1 MPEIRLLD
9 KSVAELIAAGEV
21 IERPSSVI
29 KELVEN
35 SIDAGARHITVE
47 IKHGGIS
54 YMRIT
59 DDGCG
64 IAYDQMPTAFL
75 RHATSKIR
83 TGDDLTGIMTMGFR
97 GEALASVAAVAKIEM
112 MSRQDGDEL
121 GGRYIIEG
129 GEEKEH
135 ESCGCPT
142 GTTIVIKELFYNT
155 PARLKFL
162 KKDISE
168 GNFIAATVDR
178 LALSHPDI
186 SFRFIR
192 DNKSVRMTSGDGSLL
207 SAAKAVSGRQFA
219 DSLIPVDFSLNG
231 IDVSGYVSS
240 PLFCRNSRSMQ
251 TFFVN
256 TRYIKSTTC
265 MAALEEAY
273 RNSMMVGKFP
283 ACILNISLSPET
295 VDVNVHPAKTEIR
308 FAYEKPV
315 FDAVYFAVKNALVNA
330 ADDKRQIELE
340 KPKKYDNADDY
351 FRHNPEIIKR
361 EQQTLC
367 TTNPELRSEIVRNML
382 DYCEKHPEVKVI
394 SLVPNDGFGWCE
406 CKECSKFYDKSDK
419 GDFYSVSEH
428 VYKANRIYHDLVKE
442 VAARLHEKRPDI
454 QLTFCAYVNYCE
466 PAPGFRL
473 TPGLAVHF
481 APYWR
486 CINHLVDDPECYYNS
501 NYAKDIMEW
510 EAVKDGGEINIYEYY
525 MGVNFYLSLPM
536 VHFRELFHEMG
547 WYEEHHV
554 DGILTQFH
562 IPHWSVYGLNY
573 ALMAKAARGE
583 SPQDAI
589 PILFRSLFGNDGEAY
604 LDFYWNVKEMLL
616 HIGKCHI
623 PHPYSLFRRTT
634 LSQFKEIHR
643 QAGELAA
650 RDPSNRLGREIL
662 VWTEYLVRF
671 KSLFDDY
678 HAGVLTEEM
687 LDEFLAWIHSFRTTR
702 VFVHERFDMYF
713 QALRSCLRTGKPWV
727 HFNIDWEDGY
737 VIRETEMDGGK

>member
-64 IAYDQMPTAFL
+64 IAYEQMPTAFL

-112 MSRQDGDEL
+112 MSRRAEDEL
-121 GGRYIIEG
+121 GGRYVIEG
-129 GEEKEH
+129 SEEKEH
-135 ESCGCPT
+135 ECCGCPV
-142 GTTIVIKELFYNT
+142 GTTIMIKELFYNT

-186 SFRFIR
+186 SFKFIR
-192 DNKSVRMTSGDGSLL
+192 DNKSVRMTSGDSSLL
-207 SAAKAVSGRQFA
+207 SAAKAVFGRQFA

-231 IDVSGYVSS
+231 IDVSGYASS

-283 ACILNISLSPET
+283 ACILEITLAPDT

-330 ADDKRQIELE
+330 ADDRRQIELE
-340 KPKKYDNADDY
+340 KPKKYDNAGDY
-351 FRHNPEIIKR
+351 FKSNPEIIKR
-361 EQQTLC
+361 EQQTLPHIPVTPAPVNNEC
-367 TTNPELRSEIVRNML
+367 PAETAKPEEISEPVKAKTIYGSAQVRSVSLHSSHTDYISRAEKPQEAYDIPLPEEPPTAPAFTAVSGKVVVAVDDDDIGSICAESTDDIPLREASPIKDDGFKFINTQPVRVEKINEPTPEKVNIRVIGEFLRTYILCEVGEELIIIDKHAAHERIRFEKLKEEFITTSQLLIDKTELKLSAAEYDALHEYYEYVEQSGIELVFCDDCIVQITAMPSVISCSPTEIVTDVARRLMNAAT
-382 DYCEKHPEVKVI
+382 EQ
-394 SLVPNDGFGWCE
+394 
-406 CKECSKFYDKSDK
+406 K
-419 GDFYSVSEH
+419 G
-428 VYKANRIYHDLVKE
+428 A
-442 VAARLHEKRPDI
+442 
-454 QLTFCAYVNYCE
+454 
-466 PAPGFRL
+466 
-473 TPGLAVHF
+473 
-481 APYWR
+481 
-486 CINHLVDDPECYYNS
+486 
-501 NYAKDIMEW
+501 
-510 EAVKDGGEINIYEYY
+510 
-525 MGVNFYLSLPM
+525 
-536 VHFRELFHEMG
+536 
-547 WYEEHHV
+547 
-554 DGILTQFH
+554 
-562 IPHWSVYGLNY
+562 
-573 ALMAKAARGE
+573 
-583 SPQDAI
+583 
-589 PILFRSLFGNDGEAY
+589 
-604 LDFYWNVKEMLL
+604 
-616 HIGKCHI
+616 
-623 PHPYSLFRRTT
+623 
-634 LSQFKEIHR
+634 
-643 QAGELAA
+643 
-650 RDPSNRLGREIL
+650 
-662 VWTEYLVRF
+662 
-671 KSLFDDY
+671 LFDD
-678 HAGVLTEEM
+678 M
-687 LDEFLAWIHSFRTTR
+687 LHTMACKSAIKAHDKTDIVEL
-702 VFVHERFDMYF
+702 
-713 QALRSCLRTGKPWV
+713 QALAERVINDKTIRFCPHGRPVMTSLSKYKIEHFFNRS
-727 HFNIDWEDGY
+727 
-737 VIRETEMDGGK
+737 

>member
-283 ACILNISLSPET
+283 ACILEITLAPDT

-330 ADDKRQIELE
+330 ADDRRQIELE
-340 KPKKYDNADDY
+340 KPKKYDNAGDY
-351 FRHNPEIIKR
+351 FKSNPEIIKR
-361 EQQTLC
+361 EQQTLPHIPVTPAPVNNEC
-367 TTNPELRSEIVRNML
+367 PAETAKPEEISEPVKAETIYGSTQVRSVSLHSSHTDYIARAEKPQEADDIPLPEEPPTAPAFTAVSGKVVVAVDDDDIGSICAESTDDIPLREAPPIKDDGFKFINTQPVRVEKINEPTPEKINIRVIGEFLRTYILCEVGEELIIIDKHAAHERIRFEKLKEEFITTSQLLIDKTELKLSAAEYEALHEYYEYVEQSGIELVFCDDCVVQITAMPSVISCSPAEIVTDVARRLMNAVT
-382 DYCEKHPEVKVI
+382 EQ
-394 SLVPNDGFGWCE
+394 
-406 CKECSKFYDKSDK
+406 K
-419 GDFYSVSEH
+419 G
-428 VYKANRIYHDLVKE
+428 A
-442 VAARLHEKRPDI
+442 
-454 QLTFCAYVNYCE
+454 
-466 PAPGFRL
+466 
-473 TPGLAVHF
+473 
-481 APYWR
+481 
-486 CINHLVDDPECYYNS
+486 
-501 NYAKDIMEW
+501 
-510 EAVKDGGEINIYEYY
+510 
-525 MGVNFYLSLPM
+525 
-536 VHFRELFHEMG
+536 
-547 WYEEHHV
+547 
-554 DGILTQFH
+554 
-562 IPHWSVYGLNY
+562 
-573 ALMAKAARGE
+573 
-583 SPQDAI
+583 
-589 PILFRSLFGNDGEAY
+589 
-604 LDFYWNVKEMLL
+604 
-616 HIGKCHI
+616 
-623 PHPYSLFRRTT
+623 
-634 LSQFKEIHR
+634 
-643 QAGELAA
+643 
-650 RDPSNRLGREIL
+650 
-662 VWTEYLVRF
+662 
-671 KSLFDDY
+671 LFDD
-678 HAGVLTEEM
+678 M
-687 LDEFLAWIHSFRTTR
+687 LHTMACKSAIKAHDKTDIVEL
-702 VFVHERFDMYF
+702 
-713 QALRSCLRTGKPWV
+713 QALAERVINDKTIRFCPHGRPVMTSLSKYKIEHFFNRS
-727 HFNIDWEDGY
+727 
-737 VIRETEMDGGK
+737 

>member
-1 MPEIRLLD
+1 MPDIKLLD

-112 MSRQDGDEL
+112 MSRRAEDEL
-121 GGRYIIEG
+121 GGRYVIEG
-129 GEEKEH
+129 SEEKEH
-135 ESCGCPT
+135 ESCGCPA
-142 GTTIVIKELFYNT
+142 GTTVVIKELFYNT

-207 SAAKAVSGRQFA
+207 SAAKAVFGRQFA

-283 ACILNISLSPET
+283 ACILDITLSPES

-315 FDAVYFAVKNALVNA
+315 FDAVYFAVKNSLVNA
-330 ADDKRQIELE
+330 ADNRRQIELE

-351 FRHNPEIIKR
+351 FKHNPEIIKR
-361 EQQTLC
+361 EQQTLEHIPV
-367 TTNPELRSEIVRNML
+367 TLPLANNEYPVADANPEETAEPVKAEKIYGENPVKHVSLHSSHSEYIASPVKSVSDSADDIPLPEEPHIPSYRAVSSNVVVTVDDDMNDIHADNIPVALPAKDALNDDGFRFINAKPVTVEKISQPEPEKINVRVIGEFLKTYILCEVGEELIIIDKHAAHERIRFEKLKEEFITTSQLLIDKTELRLSPAEYEALHEYYEYVEQSGIELVFCDECTVQITAMPSVVKCSPQEIVADVAQRLMNTAT
-382 DYCEKHPEVKVI
+382 DQ
-394 SLVPNDGFGWCE
+394 
-406 CKECSKFYDKSDK
+406 KS
-419 GDFYSVSEH
+419 
-428 VYKANRIYHDLVKE
+428 A
-442 VAARLHEKRPDI
+442 
-454 QLTFCAYVNYCE
+454 
-466 PAPGFRL
+466 
-473 TPGLAVHF
+473 
-481 APYWR
+481 
-486 CINHLVDDPECYYNS
+486 
-501 NYAKDIMEW
+501 
-510 EAVKDGGEINIYEYY
+510 
-525 MGVNFYLSLPM
+525 
-536 VHFRELFHEMG
+536 
-547 WYEEHHV
+547 
-554 DGILTQFH
+554 
-562 IPHWSVYGLNY
+562 
-573 ALMAKAARGE
+573 
-583 SPQDAI
+583 
-589 PILFRSLFGNDGEAY
+589 
-604 LDFYWNVKEMLL
+604 
-616 HIGKCHI
+616 
-623 PHPYSLFRRTT
+623 
-634 LSQFKEIHR
+634 
-643 QAGELAA
+643 
-650 RDPSNRLGREIL
+650 
-662 VWTEYLVRF
+662 
-671 KSLFDDY
+671 LFDDML
-678 HAGVLTEEM
+678 HTMACKSAIKAHDNTDIAELQVLAE
-687 LDEFLAWIHSFRTTR
+687 R
-702 VFVHERFDMYF
+702 VLNDRAIRFCPHGRPVMTSLSKYKIEHF
-713 QALRSCLRTGKPWV
+713 FNRS
-727 HFNIDWEDGY
+727 
-737 VIRETEMDGGK
+737 

>member
-64 IAYDQMPTAFL
+64 IAYEQMPTAFL

-112 MSRQDGDEL
+112 MSRRAEDEL
-121 GGRYIIEG
+121 GGRYVIEG

-135 ESCGCPT
+135 ESCGCPV

-186 SFRFIR
+186 SFKFIR

-207 SAAKAVSGRQFA
+207 SAAKAVFGRQFA

-231 IDVSGYVSS
+231 IDVSGYASS

-283 ACILNISLSPET
+283 ACILDITLSPDS

-330 ADDKRQIELE
+330 ADDRRQIELE

-351 FRHNPEIIKR
+351 FMRNPEIIKR
-361 EQQTLC
+361 EQQTLEHIPVTLPLVNNEYPVEIAVPKEPSEPVKAETIYGSAQVRSVSLHSSHTDYIARAEKPQEADDIPLPEEPPTAPAFTAVSGKVVVAVDDDDIGSIC
-367 TTNPELRSEIVRNML
+367 AESTDDIPLPEAPPIKDDGFKFINTQPVRVEKINEPIPEKINIRVIGEFLRTYILCEVGEELIIIDKHAAHERIRFEKLKEEFITTSQLLIDKTELKLSAAEYEALHEYYEYVEQSGIELVFCDDCVVQITAMPSVISCSPTEIVTDVARRLMNAAT
-382 DYCEKHPEVKVI
+382 EQ
-394 SLVPNDGFGWCE
+394 
-406 CKECSKFYDKSDK
+406 K
-419 GDFYSVSEH
+419 G
-428 VYKANRIYHDLVKE
+428 A
-442 VAARLHEKRPDI
+442 
-454 QLTFCAYVNYCE
+454 
-466 PAPGFRL
+466 
-473 TPGLAVHF
+473 
-481 APYWR
+481 
-486 CINHLVDDPECYYNS
+486 
-501 NYAKDIMEW
+501 
-510 EAVKDGGEINIYEYY
+510 
-525 MGVNFYLSLPM
+525 
-536 VHFRELFHEMG
+536 
-547 WYEEHHV
+547 
-554 DGILTQFH
+554 
-562 IPHWSVYGLNY
+562 
-573 ALMAKAARGE
+573 
-583 SPQDAI
+583 
-589 PILFRSLFGNDGEAY
+589 LFGD
-604 LDFYWNVKEMLL
+604 ML
-616 HIGKCHI
+616 HTMACKSAIKAHDKTDI
-623 PHPYSLFRRTT
+623 
-634 LSQFKEIHR
+634 I
-643 QAGELAA
+643 EL
-650 RDPSNRLGREIL
+650 
-662 VWTEYLVRF
+662 
-671 KSLFDDY
+671 
-678 HAGVLTEEM
+678 
-687 LDEFLAWIHSFRTTR
+687 
-702 VFVHERFDMYF
+702 
-713 QALRSCLRTGKPWV
+713 QALAERVINDKTIRFCPHGRPVMTSLSKYKIEHFFNRS
-727 HFNIDWEDGY
+727 
-737 VIRETEMDGGK
+737 

>member
-207 SAAKAVSGRQFA
+207 SAAKAVFGRQFA

-283 ACILNISLSPET
+283 ACILDITLSPDS

-361 EQQTLC
+361 EQQTLANIPV
-367 TTNPELRSEIVRNML
+367 TLPLLSEERPVVDSKPEEPPETVKAETIYGSAQVRSA
-382 DYCEKHPEVKVI
+382 
-394 SLVPNDGFGWCE
+394 SLHSSHSEYSAKPAE
-406 CKECSKFYDKSDK
+406 TSTDKSD
-419 GDFYSVSEH
+419 DIPLPEEPPTAPAFTAVSGKVVVAVDDDDIGSILAENTDDMPLSE
-428 VYKANRIYHDLVKE
+428 APLVKDEGFRFINAKPVTVERIDEPKPEKTSVRVIGEFLKTYILCE
-442 VAARLHEKRPDI
+442 VGEELIIIDKHAAHERIRFEKLKEEFITTSQLLIDKTELKLSPAEYEALHE
-454 QLTFCAYVNYCE
+454 Y
-466 PAPGFRL
+466 
-473 TPGLAVHF
+473 
-481 APYWR
+481 
-486 CINHLVDDPECYYNS
+486 
-501 NYAKDIMEW
+501 
-510 EAVKDGGEINIYEYY
+510 YEYVEQS
-525 MGVNFYLSLPM
+525 GI
-536 VHFRELFHEMG
+536 ELVFCDDSTVQITAM
-547 WYEEHHV
+547 
-554 DGILTQFH
+554 
-562 IPHWSVYGLNY
+562 PSVV
-573 ALMAKAARGE
+573 KC
-583 SPQDAI
+583 SPQ
-589 PILFRSLFGNDGEAY
+589 
-604 LDFYWNVKEMLL
+604 
-616 HIGKCHI
+616 
-623 PHPYSLFRRTT
+623 
-634 LSQFKEIHR
+634 EIVADVA
-643 QAGELAA
+643 Q
-650 RDPSNRLGREIL
+650 RLMNTATDQKGA
-662 VWTEYLVRF
+662 
-671 KSLFDDY
+671 LFDD
-678 HAGVLTEEM
+678 M
-687 LDEFLAWIHSFRTTR
+687 LHTMACKSAIKAHDDTDILEL
-702 VFVHERFDMYF
+702 
-713 QALRSCLRTGKPWV
+713 QALAERVMNDRTIRFCPHGRPVMTSLSKYRIEHFFNRS
-727 HFNIDWEDGY
+727 
-737 VIRETEMDGGK
+737 

>member
-64 IAYDQMPTAFL
+64 IAYEQMPTAFL

-112 MSRQDGDEL
+112 MSRRAEDEL
-121 GGRYIIEG
+121 GGRYVIEG
-129 GEEKEH
+129 SEEKEH
-135 ESCGCPT
+135 ECCGCPV
-142 GTTIVIKELFYNT
+142 GTTIMIKELFYNT

-186 SFRFIR
+186 SFKFIR

-207 SAAKAVSGRQFA
+207 SAAKAVFGRQFA
-219 DSLIPVDFSLNG
+219 DTLIPVDFSLNG
-231 IDVSGYVSS
+231 IDVSGYASS

-283 ACILNISLSPET
+283 ACILEITLAPDT

-330 ADDKRQIELE
+330 ADDRRQIELE
-340 KPKKYDNADDY
+340 KPKKYDNAGDY
-351 FRHNPEIIKR
+351 FKSNPEIIKR
-361 EQQTLC
+361 EQQTLPHIPVTPAPVNNEC
-367 TTNPELRSEIVRNML
+367 PAETANLEEISESVKAKTIYGSAQVRSVSLHSSHTDYIARAEKPQEAYDIPLPEEPPTAPAFTAVSGKVVVAVDDDDIGSICAESTNDIPLREASPIKDDGFKFINTQPVRVEKINEPTPKKVNIRVIGEFLRTYILCEVGEELIIIDKHAAHERIRFEKLKEEFITTSQLLIDKTELKLSAAEYEALHEYYEYVEQSGIELVFCDDCVVQITAMPSVISCSPTEIVTDVARRLMNAAT
-382 DYCEKHPEVKVI
+382 EQ
-394 SLVPNDGFGWCE
+394 
-406 CKECSKFYDKSDK
+406 K
-419 GDFYSVSEH
+419 G
-428 VYKANRIYHDLVKE
+428 A
-442 VAARLHEKRPDI
+442 
-454 QLTFCAYVNYCE
+454 
-466 PAPGFRL
+466 
-473 TPGLAVHF
+473 
-481 APYWR
+481 
-486 CINHLVDDPECYYNS
+486 
-501 NYAKDIMEW
+501 
-510 EAVKDGGEINIYEYY
+510 
-525 MGVNFYLSLPM
+525 
-536 VHFRELFHEMG
+536 
-547 WYEEHHV
+547 
-554 DGILTQFH
+554 
-562 IPHWSVYGLNY
+562 
-573 ALMAKAARGE
+573 
-583 SPQDAI
+583 
-589 PILFRSLFGNDGEAY
+589 
-604 LDFYWNVKEMLL
+604 
-616 HIGKCHI
+616 
-623 PHPYSLFRRTT
+623 
-634 LSQFKEIHR
+634 
-643 QAGELAA
+643 
-650 RDPSNRLGREIL
+650 
-662 VWTEYLVRF
+662 
-671 KSLFDDY
+671 LFDD
-678 HAGVLTEEM
+678 M
-687 LDEFLAWIHSFRTTR
+687 LHTMACKSAIKAHDKTDIVEL
-702 VFVHERFDMYF
+702 
-713 QALRSCLRTGKPWV
+713 QALAERVINDKTIRFCPHGRPVMTSLSKYKIEHFFNRS
-727 HFNIDWEDGY
+727 
-737 VIRETEMDGGK
+737 

>member
-64 IAYDQMPTAFL
+64 IAYEQMPTAFL

-112 MSRQDGDEL
+112 MSRRAEDEL
-121 GGRYIIEG
+121 GGRYVIEG

-135 ESCGCPT
+135 ESCGCPV

-186 SFRFIR
+186 SFKFIR

-207 SAAKAVSGRQFA
+207 SAAKAVFGRQFA

-231 IDVSGYVSS
+231 IDVSGYASS

-283 ACILNISLSPET
+283 ACILDITLSPDS

-330 ADDKRQIELE
+330 ADDRRQIELE

-351 FRHNPEIIKR
+351 FKRNPEIIKR
-361 EQQTLC
+361 EQQTLEHIPVTLPLVNNEYPVEIAVPKEPSEPVKAETIYGSAQVRSASLHSSHTDYIAKTEKPQEADDIPLPEEPPTAPAFTAVSGKVVVAVDDDDIGSIC
-367 TTNPELRSEIVRNML
+367 AESTDDIPLPEAPPIKDDGFKFINTQPVRVEKINEPIPEKIPVRVIGEFLRTYILCEVGEELIIIDKHAAHERIRFEKLKEEFITTSQLLIDKTELKLSAAEYEALHEYYEYVEQSGIELVFCDDCVVQITAMPSVISCPPAEIVTDVARRLMNAAT
-382 DYCEKHPEVKVI
+382 EQ
-394 SLVPNDGFGWCE
+394 
-406 CKECSKFYDKSDK
+406 K
-419 GDFYSVSEH
+419 G
-428 VYKANRIYHDLVKE
+428 A
-442 VAARLHEKRPDI
+442 
-454 QLTFCAYVNYCE
+454 
-466 PAPGFRL
+466 
-473 TPGLAVHF
+473 
-481 APYWR
+481 
-486 CINHLVDDPECYYNS
+486 
-501 NYAKDIMEW
+501 
-510 EAVKDGGEINIYEYY
+510 
-525 MGVNFYLSLPM
+525 
-536 VHFRELFHEMG
+536 
-547 WYEEHHV
+547 
-554 DGILTQFH
+554 
-562 IPHWSVYGLNY
+562 
-573 ALMAKAARGE
+573 
-583 SPQDAI
+583 
-589 PILFRSLFGNDGEAY
+589 
-604 LDFYWNVKEMLL
+604 
-616 HIGKCHI
+616 
-623 PHPYSLFRRTT
+623 
-634 LSQFKEIHR
+634 
-643 QAGELAA
+643 
-650 RDPSNRLGREIL
+650 
-662 VWTEYLVRF
+662 
-671 KSLFDDY
+671 LFDD
-678 HAGVLTEEM
+678 M
-687 LDEFLAWIHSFRTTR
+687 LHTMACKSAIKAHDKTDTIEL
-702 VFVHERFDMYF
+702 
-713 QALRSCLRTGKPWV
+713 QALAERVINDRTIRFCPHGRPVMTSLSKYKIEHFFNRS
-727 HFNIDWEDGY
+727 
-737 VIRETEMDGGK
+737 

>member
-64 IAYDQMPTAFL
+64 IAYEQMPTAFL

-112 MSRQDGDEL
+112 MSRRAEDEL
-121 GGRYIIEG
+121 GGRYVIEG
-129 GEEKEH
+129 SEEKEH
-135 ESCGCPT
+135 ECCGCPV
-142 GTTIVIKELFYNT
+142 GTTIMIKELFYNT

-186 SFRFIR
+186 SFKFIR
-192 DNKSVRMTSGDGSLL
+192 DNKSVRMTSGDSSLL
-207 SAAKAVSGRQFA
+207 SAAKAVFGRQFA

-231 IDVSGYVSS
+231 IDVSGYASS

-283 ACILNISLSPET
+283 ACILEITLAPDT

-330 ADDKRQIELE
+330 ADDRRQIELE
-340 KPKKYDNADDY
+340 KPKKYDNAGDY
-351 FRHNPEIIKR
+351 FKSNPEIIKR
-361 EQQTLC
+361 EQQTLPHIPVTPAPVNNEC
-367 TTNPELRSEIVRNML
+367 PAETAKPEEISEPVKAKTIYGSAQVRSVSLHSSHTDYISRAEKPQEAYDIPLPEEPPTAPAFTAVSGKVVVAVDDDDIGSICAESTDDIPLREASPIKDDGFKFINTQPVRVEKINEPTPEKVNIRVIGEFLRTYILCEVGEELIIIDKHAAHERIRFEKLKEEFITTSQLLIDKTELKLSAAEYEALHEYYEYVEQSGIELVFCDDCIVQITAMPSVISCSPTEIVTDVARRLMNAAT
-382 DYCEKHPEVKVI
+382 EQ
-394 SLVPNDGFGWCE
+394 
-406 CKECSKFYDKSDK
+406 K
-419 GDFYSVSEH
+419 G
-428 VYKANRIYHDLVKE
+428 A
-442 VAARLHEKRPDI
+442 
-454 QLTFCAYVNYCE
+454 
-466 PAPGFRL
+466 
-473 TPGLAVHF
+473 
-481 APYWR
+481 
-486 CINHLVDDPECYYNS
+486 
-501 NYAKDIMEW
+501 
-510 EAVKDGGEINIYEYY
+510 
-525 MGVNFYLSLPM
+525 
-536 VHFRELFHEMG
+536 
-547 WYEEHHV
+547 
-554 DGILTQFH
+554 
-562 IPHWSVYGLNY
+562 
-573 ALMAKAARGE
+573 
-583 SPQDAI
+583 
-589 PILFRSLFGNDGEAY
+589 
-604 LDFYWNVKEMLL
+604 
-616 HIGKCHI
+616 
-623 PHPYSLFRRTT
+623 
-634 LSQFKEIHR
+634 
-643 QAGELAA
+643 
-650 RDPSNRLGREIL
+650 
-662 VWTEYLVRF
+662 
-671 KSLFDDY
+671 LFDD
-678 HAGVLTEEM
+678 M
-687 LDEFLAWIHSFRTTR
+687 LHTMACKSAIKAHDKTDIVEL
-702 VFVHERFDMYF
+702 
-713 QALRSCLRTGKPWV
+713 QALAERVINDKTIRFCPHGRPVMTSLSKYKIEHFFNRS
-727 HFNIDWEDGY
+727 
-737 VIRETEMDGGK
+737 

>member
-64 IAYDQMPTAFL
+64 IAYEQMPTAFL

-112 MSRQDGDEL
+112 MSRRAEDEL
-121 GGRYIIEG
+121 GGRYVIEG

-135 ESCGCPT
+135 ESCGCPV

-186 SFRFIR
+186 SFKFIR

-207 SAAKAVSGRQFA
+207 SAAKAVFGRQLA

-231 IDVSGYVSS
+231 IDVSGYASS

-283 ACILNISLSPET
+283 ACILDITLSPDS

-330 ADDKRQIELE
+330 ADDRRRIELE

-351 FRHNPEIIKR
+351 FKRNPEIIKR
-361 EQQTLC
+361 EQQTLEHIPVTLPLVNNEYPVEIAVPKEPSEPVKAETIYGSAQVRSVSLHSSHTDYIARAEKPQEADDIPLPEEPPTAPAFTAVSGKVVVAVDDDDIGSIC
-367 TTNPELRSEIVRNML
+367 AESTDDIPLPEAPPIKDDGFKFINTQPVRVEKIDEPTPEKNPVRVIGEFLRTYILCEVGEELIIIDKHAAHERIRFEKLKEEFITTSQLLIDKTELKLSAAEYEALHEYYEYVEQSGIELVFCDDCVVQITAM
-382 DYCEKHPEVKVI
+382 PSVI
-394 SLVPNDGFGWCE
+394 SCPPTEMVADVARRLMNAATE
-406 CKECSKFYDKSDK
+406 QK
-419 GDFYSVSEH
+419 G
-428 VYKANRIYHDLVKE
+428 A
-442 VAARLHEKRPDI
+442 
-454 QLTFCAYVNYCE
+454 
-466 PAPGFRL
+466 
-473 TPGLAVHF
+473 
-481 APYWR
+481 
-486 CINHLVDDPECYYNS
+486 
-501 NYAKDIMEW
+501 
-510 EAVKDGGEINIYEYY
+510 
-525 MGVNFYLSLPM
+525 
-536 VHFRELFHEMG
+536 
-547 WYEEHHV
+547 
-554 DGILTQFH
+554 
-562 IPHWSVYGLNY
+562 
-573 ALMAKAARGE
+573 
-583 SPQDAI
+583 
-589 PILFRSLFGNDGEAY
+589 
-604 LDFYWNVKEMLL
+604 
-616 HIGKCHI
+616 
-623 PHPYSLFRRTT
+623 
-634 LSQFKEIHR
+634 
-643 QAGELAA
+643 
-650 RDPSNRLGREIL
+650 
-662 VWTEYLVRF
+662 
-671 KSLFDDY
+671 LFDD
-678 HAGVLTEEM
+678 M
-687 LDEFLAWIHSFRTTR
+687 LHTMACKSAIKAHDKTDTIEL
-702 VFVHERFDMYF
+702 
-713 QALRSCLRTGKPWV
+713 QALAERVINDRTIRFCPHGRPVMTSLSKYKIEHFFNRS
-727 HFNIDWEDGY
+727 
-737 VIRETEMDGGK
+737 

>member
-64 IAYDQMPTAFL
+64 IAYEQMPTAFL

-112 MSRQDGDEL
+112 MSRRAEDEL
-121 GGRYIIEG
+121 GGRYVIEG
-129 GEEKEH
+129 SEEKEH
-135 ESCGCPT
+135 ECCGCPV
-142 GTTIVIKELFYNT
+142 GTTIMIKELFYNT

-186 SFRFIR
+186 SFKFIR

-207 SAAKAVSGRQFA
+207 SAAKAVFGRQFA

-231 IDVSGYVSS
+231 IDVSGYASS

-283 ACILNISLSPET
+283 ACILEITLAPDT

-330 ADDKRQIELE
+330 ADDRRQIELE
-340 KPKKYDNADDY
+340 KPKKYDNAGDY
-351 FRHNPEIIKR
+351 FKSNPEIIKR
-361 EQQTLC
+361 EQQTLPHIPVTPAPVNNEC
-367 TTNPELRSEIVRNML
+367 PAETANPEEISEPVKAKTIYGSAQVR
-382 DYCEKHPEVKVI
+382 
-394 SLVPNDGFGWCE
+394 
-406 CKECSKFYDKSDK
+406 
-419 GDFYSVSEH
+419 SVSLHSSHTDYISRAENLRKH
-428 VYKANRIYHDLVKE
+428 MISRFPKNRRQLPHS
-442 VAARLHEKRPDI
+442 RL
-454 QLTFCAYVNYCE
+454 
-466 PAPGFRL
+466 
-473 TPGLAVHF
+473 
-481 APYWR
+481 
-486 CINHLVDDPECYYNS
+486 
-501 NYAKDIMEW
+501 
-510 EAVKDGGEINIYEYY
+510 
-525 MGVNFYLSLPM
+525 
-536 VHFRELFHEMG
+536 
-547 WYEEHHV
+547 
-554 DGILTQFH
+554 
-562 IPHWSVYGLNY
+562 
-573 ALMAKAARGE
+573 
-583 SPQDAI
+583 
-589 PILFRSLFGNDGEAY
+589 
-604 LDFYWNVKEMLL
+604 
-616 HIGKCHI
+616 
-623 PHPYSLFRRTT
+623 
-634 LSQFKEIHR
+634 
-643 QAGELAA
+643 
-650 RDPSNRLGREIL
+650 
-662 VWTEYLVRF
+662 
-671 KSLFDDY
+671 
-678 HAGVLTEEM
+678 
-687 LDEFLAWIHSFRTTR
+687 
-702 VFVHERFDMYF
+702 
-713 QALRSCLRTGKPWV
+713 
-727 HFNIDWEDGY
+727 
-737 VIRETEMDGGK
+737 

>member
-64 IAYDQMPTAFL
+64 IAYEQMPTAFL

-112 MSRQDGDEL
+112 MSRRAEDEL
-121 GGRYIIEG
+121 GGRYVIEG

-135 ESCGCPT
+135 ESCGCPV
-142 GTTIVIKELFYNT
+142 GTTIVIKDLFYNT

-168 GNFIAATVDR
+168 GNFISATVDR

-207 SAAKAVSGRQFA
+207 SAAKAVFGRQFA

-283 ACILNISLSPET
+283 ACILDITLSPES

-330 ADDKRQIELE
+330 ADDRRQIELE

-351 FRHNPEIIKR
+351 FKRNPEIIKR
-361 EQQTLC
+361 EQQTLEHIPVTLPLVNDEYPVEKAKPEETPEPVKAEKIYGENPIKPVSLHSSHSEYIAKPSESNTDNSNDIPLPEEPHIPSYRAVNSNVVVTVDDDMNDIHADNIPVTLPAKDFTDDNGFRFINAKPVTVEKISQPEPEKINVRVIGEFLKTYILCEVGEELIIIDKHAAHERIRFEKLKEEFITTSQLLIDKTELKLSPAEYEALHEYYEYVEQSGIELVFCDDC
-367 TTNPELRSEIVRNML
+367 TVQITAMPSVVKCSPQEIVADVAQRLMNTAT
-382 DYCEKHPEVKVI
+382 DQ
-394 SLVPNDGFGWCE
+394 
-406 CKECSKFYDKSDK
+406 KS
-419 GDFYSVSEH
+419 
-428 VYKANRIYHDLVKE
+428 A
-442 VAARLHEKRPDI
+442 
-454 QLTFCAYVNYCE
+454 
-466 PAPGFRL
+466 
-473 TPGLAVHF
+473 
-481 APYWR
+481 
-486 CINHLVDDPECYYNS
+486 
-501 NYAKDIMEW
+501 
-510 EAVKDGGEINIYEYY
+510 
-525 MGVNFYLSLPM
+525 
-536 VHFRELFHEMG
+536 
-547 WYEEHHV
+547 
-554 DGILTQFH
+554 
-562 IPHWSVYGLNY
+562 
-573 ALMAKAARGE
+573 
-583 SPQDAI
+583 
-589 PILFRSLFGNDGEAY
+589 
-604 LDFYWNVKEMLL
+604 
-616 HIGKCHI
+616 
-623 PHPYSLFRRTT
+623 
-634 LSQFKEIHR
+634 
-643 QAGELAA
+643 
-650 RDPSNRLGREIL
+650 
-662 VWTEYLVRF
+662 
-671 KSLFDDY
+671 LFDD
-678 HAGVLTEEM
+678 M
-687 LDEFLAWIHSFRTTR
+687 LHTMACKSAIKAHDDTDIIEL
-702 VFVHERFDMYF
+702 
-713 QALRSCLRTGKPWV
+713 QALAERVLNDRTIRFCPHGRPVMTSLSKYKIEHFFNRS
-727 HFNIDWEDGY
+727 
-737 VIRETEMDGGK
+737 

>member
-112 MSRQDGDEL
+112 MSRQDGNEL

-192 DNKSVRMTSGDGSLL
+192 DNKSIRMTSGDGSLL

-283 ACILNISLSPET
+283 ACILDITLSPDS

-361 EQQTLC
+361 EQQTLANIPV
-367 TTNPELRSEIVRNML
+367 TLPLLSEERPVVDLKPEEPSETVKAETIYGSAQVRSASLHSSHSEYIAKPAETNT
-382 DYCEKHPEVKVI
+382 
-394 SLVPNDGFGWCE
+394 
-406 CKECSKFYDKSDK
+406 DKSD
-419 GDFYSVSEH
+419 DIPLPEEPPTAPAFTAVSGKVVVAVDDDDIGSILAENTDDMPLSE
-428 VYKANRIYHDLVKE
+428 APPVKE
-442 VAARLHEKRPDI
+442 EGFRFINAKPVTVERIDEPKPEKTSVRVIGEFLKTYILCEVGEELIIIDKHAAHERIRFEKLKEEFITTSQLLIDKTELKLSPAEYEALHE
-454 QLTFCAYVNYCE
+454 Y
-466 PAPGFRL
+466 
-473 TPGLAVHF
+473 
-481 APYWR
+481 
-486 CINHLVDDPECYYNS
+486 
-501 NYAKDIMEW
+501 
-510 EAVKDGGEINIYEYY
+510 YEYVEQS
-525 MGVNFYLSLPM
+525 GI
-536 VHFRELFHEMG
+536 ELVFCDDSTVQITAM
-547 WYEEHHV
+547 
-554 DGILTQFH
+554 
-562 IPHWSVYGLNY
+562 PSVV
-573 ALMAKAARGE
+573 KC
-583 SPQDAI
+583 SPQ
-589 PILFRSLFGNDGEAY
+589 
-604 LDFYWNVKEMLL
+604 
-616 HIGKCHI
+616 
-623 PHPYSLFRRTT
+623 
-634 LSQFKEIHR
+634 EIVADVA
-643 QAGELAA
+643 Q
-650 RDPSNRLGREIL
+650 RLMNTATDQKGA
-662 VWTEYLVRF
+662 
-671 KSLFDDY
+671 LFDD
-678 HAGVLTEEM
+678 M
-687 LDEFLAWIHSFRTTR
+687 LHTMACKSAIKAHDDTDILEL
-702 VFVHERFDMYF
+702 
-713 QALRSCLRTGKPWV
+713 QALAERVMNDRTIRFCPHGRPVMTSLSKYRIEHFFNRS
-727 HFNIDWEDGY
+727 
-737 VIRETEMDGGK
+737 

>member
-64 IAYDQMPTAFL
+64 IAYEQMPTAFL

-112 MSRQDGDEL
+112 MSRRAEDEL
-121 GGRYIIEG
+121 GGRYVIEG

-135 ESCGCPT
+135 ESCGCPV
-142 GTTIVIKELFYNT
+142 GTTIVIKDLFYNT

-168 GNFIAATVDR
+168 GNFISATVDR

-207 SAAKAVSGRQFA
+207 SAAKAVFGRQFG

-283 ACILNISLSPET
+283 ACILDITLSPES

-315 FDAVYFAVKNALVNA
+315 FDAVYFSVKNALVNA
-330 ADDKRQIELE
+330 ADDRRQIELE

-351 FRHNPEIIKR
+351 FKCNPEIIKR
-361 EQQTLC
+361 EQQTLEHIPV
-367 TTNPELRSEIVRNML
+367 TLPLVNDEYPVEKAKPEETPVPVKAEKIYGENPIKPVSLHSSHSEYIAKPSESVSDSADDIPL
-382 DYCEKHPEVKVI
+382 PEEPHIPSYRAVSSNVVVTVDDDMDDIHADNIPVTLPAKDVI
-394 SLVPNDGFGWCE
+394 NDDGFRFINAKPVTIEKISQPEPEKINVRVIGEFLKTYILCE
-406 CKECSKFYDKSDK
+406 VGEELIIIDKHAAHERIRFEKLKEEFITTSQLLIDKTELKLS
-419 GDFYSVSEH
+419 
-428 VYKANRIYHDLVKE
+428 
-442 VAARLHEKRPDI
+442 
-454 QLTFCAYVNYCE
+454 
-466 PAPGFRL
+466 PAE
-473 TPGLAVHF
+473 
-481 APYWR
+481 Y
-486 CINHLVDDPECYYNS
+486 
-501 NYAKDIMEW
+501 
-510 EAVKDGGEINIYEYY
+510 EALYEYY
-525 MGVNFYLSLPM
+525 EYVEQSGI
-536 VHFRELFHEMG
+536 ELVFCDDCTVQITAM
-547 WYEEHHV
+547 
-554 DGILTQFH
+554 
-562 IPHWSVYGLNY
+562 PSVV
-573 ALMAKAARGE
+573 KC
-583 SPQDAI
+583 SPQ
-589 PILFRSLFGNDGEAY
+589 
-604 LDFYWNVKEMLL
+604 
-616 HIGKCHI
+616 
-623 PHPYSLFRRTT
+623 
-634 LSQFKEIHR
+634 EIVADVA
-643 QAGELAA
+643 Q
-650 RDPSNRLGREIL
+650 RLMNTATDQKGA
-662 VWTEYLVRF
+662 
-671 KSLFDDY
+671 LFDDML
-678 HAGVLTEEM
+678 HTMACKSAIKAHDDTDIIELQTLAERVLNDKT
-687 LDEFLAWIHSFRTTR
+687 I
-702 VFVHERFDMYF
+702 RFCPHGRPVMTSLSKYKIEHF
-713 QALRSCLRTGKPWV
+713 FNRS
-727 HFNIDWEDGY
+727 
-737 VIRETEMDGGK
+737 

>member
-207 SAAKAVSGRQFA
+207 SAAKAVFGRQFA

-283 ACILNISLSPET
+283 ACILDITLSPDS

-361 EQQTLC
+361 EQQTLANIPV
-367 TTNPELRSEIVRNML
+367 TLPLLSEERPVVDLKPEEPTETVKAETIYGSAQVRSA
-382 DYCEKHPEVKVI
+382 
-394 SLVPNDGFGWCE
+394 SLHSSHSEYITKPAE
-406 CKECSKFYDKSDK
+406 TSTDKSD
-419 GDFYSVSEH
+419 DIPLPEEPPTAPAFTAVSGKVVVAVDDDDIGSILAENTDDMPLSE
-428 VYKANRIYHDLVKE
+428 APPVKE
-442 VAARLHEKRPDI
+442 EGFRFINAKPVTVERIDEPKPEKTSVRVIGEFLKTYILCEVGEELIIIDKHAAHERIRFEKLKEEFITTSQLLIDKTELKLSPAEYEALHE
-454 QLTFCAYVNYCE
+454 Y
-466 PAPGFRL
+466 
-473 TPGLAVHF
+473 
-481 APYWR
+481 
-486 CINHLVDDPECYYNS
+486 
-501 NYAKDIMEW
+501 
-510 EAVKDGGEINIYEYY
+510 YEYVEQS
-525 MGVNFYLSLPM
+525 GI
-536 VHFRELFHEMG
+536 ELVFCDDSTVQITAM
-547 WYEEHHV
+547 
-554 DGILTQFH
+554 
-562 IPHWSVYGLNY
+562 PSVV
-573 ALMAKAARGE
+573 KC
-583 SPQDAI
+583 SPQKIVADVA
-589 PILFRSLFGNDGEAY
+589 
-604 LDFYWNVKEMLL
+604 
-616 HIGKCHI
+616 
-623 PHPYSLFRRTT
+623 
-634 LSQFKEIHR
+634 Q
-643 QAGELAA
+643 
-650 RDPSNRLGREIL
+650 RLMNTATDQKGA
-662 VWTEYLVRF
+662 
-671 KSLFDDY
+671 LFDD
-678 HAGVLTEEM
+678 M
-687 LDEFLAWIHSFRTTR
+687 LHTMACKSAIKAHDDTDILEL
-702 VFVHERFDMYF
+702 
-713 QALRSCLRTGKPWV
+713 QALAERVMNDRTIRFCPHGRPVMTSLSKYRIEHFFNRS
-727 HFNIDWEDGY
+727 
-737 VIRETEMDGGK
+737 

>member
-64 IAYDQMPTAFL
+64 IAYAQMPTAFL

-135 ESCGCPT
+135 ESCGCPV

-207 SAAKAVSGRQFA
+207 SAAKAVFGRQFA

-283 ACILNISLSPET
+283 ACILDITLSPET

-361 EQQTLC
+361 EQQTLANIPV
-367 TTNPELRSEIVRNML
+367 TLPLLSEERQVVDLKPEEPTETVKAETIYGSAQVRSA
-382 DYCEKHPEVKVI
+382 
-394 SLVPNDGFGWCE
+394 SLHSSHSEYITKPAE
-406 CKECSKFYDKSDK
+406 TSTDKSD
-419 GDFYSVSEH
+419 DIPLPEEPPTAPAFTAVSGKVVVAVDDDDIGSIH
-428 VYKANRIYHDLVKE
+428 VENTDDMPLSEAPPVKDEGFRFINAKPVTVERIDEPKPEKINDRVIGEFLKTYILCEVGEELIIIDKHAAHERIRFEKLKE
-442 VAARLHEKRPDI
+442 EFITTSQLLIDKTELKLSPAEYEALHE
-454 QLTFCAYVNYCE
+454 Y
-466 PAPGFRL
+466 
-473 TPGLAVHF
+473 
-481 APYWR
+481 
-486 CINHLVDDPECYYNS
+486 
-501 NYAKDIMEW
+501 
-510 EAVKDGGEINIYEYY
+510 YEYVEQS
-525 MGVNFYLSLPM
+525 GI
-536 VHFRELFHEMG
+536 ELVFCDDSTVQITAM
-547 WYEEHHV
+547 
-554 DGILTQFH
+554 
-562 IPHWSVYGLNY
+562 PSVV
-573 ALMAKAARGE
+573 KC
-583 SPQDAI
+583 SPQ
-589 PILFRSLFGNDGEAY
+589 
-604 LDFYWNVKEMLL
+604 
-616 HIGKCHI
+616 
-623 PHPYSLFRRTT
+623 
-634 LSQFKEIHR
+634 EIVADVA
-643 QAGELAA
+643 Q
-650 RDPSNRLGREIL
+650 RLMNTATDQKGA
-662 VWTEYLVRF
+662 
-671 KSLFDDY
+671 LFDD
-678 HAGVLTEEM
+678 M
-687 LDEFLAWIHSFRTTR
+687 LHTMACKSAIKAHDDTDILEL
-702 VFVHERFDMYF
+702 
-713 QALRSCLRTGKPWV
+713 QALAERVMNDRTIRFCPHGRPVMTSLSKYRIEHFFNRS
-727 HFNIDWEDGY
+727 
-737 VIRETEMDGGK
+737 

>member
-64 IAYDQMPTAFL
+64 IAYEQMPTAFL

-112 MSRQDGDEL
+112 MSRRAEDEL
-121 GGRYIIEG
+121 GGRYVIEG

-135 ESCGCPT
+135 ESCGCPV

-207 SAAKAVSGRQFA
+207 SAAKAVFGRQFA

-231 IDVSGYVSS
+231 IDVSGYASS

-283 ACILNISLSPET
+283 ACILDITLSPAS

-330 ADDKRQIELE
+330 ADDRRQIELE

-351 FRHNPEIIKR
+351 FKRNPEIIKR
-361 EQQTLC
+361 EQQTLEHIPVTLPLVNNEYPVEIAVPKEPSEPVKAETIYGSAQVRSASLHSSHTDYIAKTEKPQEDIPLPEEPPTAPAFTAVSGKVVVAVDDDDIGSIC
-367 TTNPELRSEIVRNML
+367 AESTDDIPLPEAPPIKDDGFKFINTQPVRVEKINEPIPEKINIRVIGEFLRTYILCEVGEELIIIDKHAAHERIRFEKLKEEFITTSQLLIDKTELKLSAAEYEALHEYYEYVEQSGIELVFCDDCVVQITAM
-382 DYCEKHPEVKVI
+382 PSVI
-394 SLVPNDGFGWCE
+394 SCPPTEMVADVARRLMNAATE
-406 CKECSKFYDKSDK
+406 QKS
-419 GDFYSVSEH
+419 
-428 VYKANRIYHDLVKE
+428 A
-442 VAARLHEKRPDI
+442 
-454 QLTFCAYVNYCE
+454 
-466 PAPGFRL
+466 
-473 TPGLAVHF
+473 
-481 APYWR
+481 
-486 CINHLVDDPECYYNS
+486 
-501 NYAKDIMEW
+501 
-510 EAVKDGGEINIYEYY
+510 
-525 MGVNFYLSLPM
+525 
-536 VHFRELFHEMG
+536 
-547 WYEEHHV
+547 
-554 DGILTQFH
+554 
-562 IPHWSVYGLNY
+562 
-573 ALMAKAARGE
+573 
-583 SPQDAI
+583 
-589 PILFRSLFGNDGEAY
+589 
-604 LDFYWNVKEMLL
+604 
-616 HIGKCHI
+616 
-623 PHPYSLFRRTT
+623 
-634 LSQFKEIHR
+634 
-643 QAGELAA
+643 
-650 RDPSNRLGREIL
+650 
-662 VWTEYLVRF
+662 
-671 KSLFDDY
+671 LFDD
-678 HAGVLTEEM
+678 M
-687 LDEFLAWIHSFRTTR
+687 LHTMACKSAIKAHDKTDTIEL
-702 VFVHERFDMYF
+702 
-713 QALRSCLRTGKPWV
+713 QALAERVINDRTIRFCPHGRPVMTSLSKYKIEHFFNRS
-727 HFNIDWEDGY
+727 
-737 VIRETEMDGGK
+737 

>member
-64 IAYDQMPTAFL
+64 IAYEQMPTAFL

-112 MSRQDGDEL
+112 MSRRAEDEL
-121 GGRYIIEG
+121 GGRYVIEG

-135 ESCGCPT
+135 ECCGCPV

-186 SFRFIR
+186 SFKFIR

-207 SAAKAVSGRQFA
+207 SAAKAVFGRQFA

-231 IDVSGYVSS
+231 IDVSGYASS

-283 ACILNISLSPET
+283 ACILDITLSPDS

-330 ADDKRQIELE
+330 ADDRRQIELE

-351 FRHNPEIIKR
+351 FKRNPEIIKR
-361 EQQTLC
+361 EQQTLEHIPVTLPLVNNEYPVEIAVPKEPSEPVKAETIYGSAQVRSVSLHSSHTDYITRAEKPQEADDIPLPEEPPTAPAFTAVSGKVVVAVDDDDIGSIC
-367 TTNPELRSEIVRNML
+367 AESTDDIPLPEAPPIKDDGFKFINTQPVRVEKINEPIPEKINIRVIGEFLRTYILCEVGEELIIIDKHAAHERIRFEKLKEEFITTSQLLIDKTELKLSAAEYEALHEYYEYVEQSGIELVFCDDCVVQITAMPSVISCPPAEIVTDVARRLMNAAT
-382 DYCEKHPEVKVI
+382 EQ
-394 SLVPNDGFGWCE
+394 
-406 CKECSKFYDKSDK
+406 K
-419 GDFYSVSEH
+419 G
-428 VYKANRIYHDLVKE
+428 A
-442 VAARLHEKRPDI
+442 
-454 QLTFCAYVNYCE
+454 
-466 PAPGFRL
+466 
-473 TPGLAVHF
+473 
-481 APYWR
+481 
-486 CINHLVDDPECYYNS
+486 
-501 NYAKDIMEW
+501 
-510 EAVKDGGEINIYEYY
+510 
-525 MGVNFYLSLPM
+525 
-536 VHFRELFHEMG
+536 
-547 WYEEHHV
+547 
-554 DGILTQFH
+554 
-562 IPHWSVYGLNY
+562 
-573 ALMAKAARGE
+573 
-583 SPQDAI
+583 
-589 PILFRSLFGNDGEAY
+589 
-604 LDFYWNVKEMLL
+604 
-616 HIGKCHI
+616 
-623 PHPYSLFRRTT
+623 
-634 LSQFKEIHR
+634 
-643 QAGELAA
+643 
-650 RDPSNRLGREIL
+650 
-662 VWTEYLVRF
+662 
-671 KSLFDDY
+671 LFDD
-678 HAGVLTEEM
+678 M
-687 LDEFLAWIHSFRTTR
+687 LHTMACKSAIKAHDKTDIVEL
-702 VFVHERFDMYF
+702 
-713 QALRSCLRTGKPWV
+713 QALAERVINDRTIRFCPHGRPVMTSLSKYKIEHFFNRS
-727 HFNIDWEDGY
+727 
-737 VIRETEMDGGK
+737 

>member
-1 MPEIRLLD
+1 MAKNKLNYLLVWMKYYDELPEDLKAMAQARGI
-9 KSVAELIAAGEV
+9 V
-21 IERPSSVI
+21 IESGHHNFSYWIPASKYAKTHPEFFAEIDGKRI
-29 KELVEN
+29 K
-35 SIDAGARHITVE
+35 
-47 IKHGGIS
+47 
-54 YMRIT
+54 
-59 DDGCG
+59 
-64 IAYDQMPTAFL
+64 P
-75 RHATSKIR
+75 
-83 TGDDLTGIMTMGFR
+83 
-97 GEALASVAAVAKIEM
+97 
-112 MSRQDGDEL
+112 
-121 GGRYIIEG
+121 
-129 GEEKEH
+129 
-135 ESCGCPT
+135 
-142 GTTIVIKELFYNT
+142 
-155 PARLKFL
+155 
-162 KKDISE
+162 SE
-168 GNFIAATVDR
+168 G
-178 LALSHPDI
+178 
-186 SFRFIR
+186 
-192 DNKSVRMTSGDGSLL
+192 KGDLLL
-207 SAAKAVSGRQFA
+207 S
-219 DSLIPVDFSLNG
+219 
-231 IDVSGYVSS
+231 
-240 PLFCRNSRSMQ
+240 
-251 TFFVN
+251 
-256 TRYIKSTTC
+256 
-265 MAALEEAY
+265 
-273 RNSMMVGKFP
+273 
-283 ACILNISLSPET
+283 
-295 VDVNVHPAKTEIR
+295 
-308 FAYEKPV
+308 
-315 FDAVYFAVKNALVNA
+315 
-330 ADDKRQIELE
+330 
-340 KPKKYDNADDY
+340 
-351 FRHNPEIIKR
+351 
-361 EQQTLC
+361 EQLC

-382 DYCEKHPEVKVI
+382 EYCEKHPEVKVI

-406 CKECSKFYDKSDK
+406 CKECSKFYDKSEK

-573 ALMAKAARGE
+573 ALMAKASRGE

>member
-64 IAYDQMPTAFL
+64 IAYEQMPTAFL

-112 MSRQDGDEL
+112 MSRRAEDEL
-121 GGRYIIEG
+121 GGRYVIEG

-135 ESCGCPT
+135 ESCGCPV
-142 GTTIVIKELFYNT
+142 GTTIVIKDLFYNT

-168 GNFIAATVDR
+168 GNFISATVDR

-207 SAAKAVSGRQFA
+207 SAAKAVFGRQFA

-283 ACILNISLSPET
+283 ACILDITLSPES

-330 ADDKRQIELE
+330 ADDRRQIELE

-351 FRHNPEIIKR
+351 FKRNPEIIKR
-361 EQQTLC
+361 EQQTLEHIPVTLPLVNDEYPVEKAKSEETPEPVKAEKIYGENPIKPVSLHSSHSEYIAKPSESNTDNSDDIPLPEEPHIPSYRAVCSNVVVTVDDDMNDIHADNIPVTLPAKDVINDDGFRFINAKPVTVEKISQPVPEKINVRVIGEFLKTYILCEVGEELIIIDKHAAHERIRFEKLKEEFITTSQLLIDRTELKLSPAEYEALHEYYEYVEQSGIELVFCDDC
-367 TTNPELRSEIVRNML
+367 TVQITAMPSVVKCSPQEIVADVAQRLMNTAT
-382 DYCEKHPEVKVI
+382 DQ
-394 SLVPNDGFGWCE
+394 
-406 CKECSKFYDKSDK
+406 KS
-419 GDFYSVSEH
+419 
-428 VYKANRIYHDLVKE
+428 A
-442 VAARLHEKRPDI
+442 
-454 QLTFCAYVNYCE
+454 
-466 PAPGFRL
+466 
-473 TPGLAVHF
+473 
-481 APYWR
+481 
-486 CINHLVDDPECYYNS
+486 
-501 NYAKDIMEW
+501 
-510 EAVKDGGEINIYEYY
+510 
-525 MGVNFYLSLPM
+525 
-536 VHFRELFHEMG
+536 
-547 WYEEHHV
+547 
-554 DGILTQFH
+554 
-562 IPHWSVYGLNY
+562 
-573 ALMAKAARGE
+573 
-583 SPQDAI
+583 
-589 PILFRSLFGNDGEAY
+589 
-604 LDFYWNVKEMLL
+604 
-616 HIGKCHI
+616 
-623 PHPYSLFRRTT
+623 
-634 LSQFKEIHR
+634 
-643 QAGELAA
+643 
-650 RDPSNRLGREIL
+650 
-662 VWTEYLVRF
+662 
-671 KSLFDDY
+671 LFDD
-678 HAGVLTEEM
+678 M
-687 LDEFLAWIHSFRTTR
+687 LHTMACKSAIKAHDDTDIIEL
-702 VFVHERFDMYF
+702 
-713 QALRSCLRTGKPWV
+713 QALAERVLNDKTIRFCPHGRPVMTSLSKYKIEHFFNRS
-727 HFNIDWEDGY
+727 
-737 VIRETEMDGGK
+737 